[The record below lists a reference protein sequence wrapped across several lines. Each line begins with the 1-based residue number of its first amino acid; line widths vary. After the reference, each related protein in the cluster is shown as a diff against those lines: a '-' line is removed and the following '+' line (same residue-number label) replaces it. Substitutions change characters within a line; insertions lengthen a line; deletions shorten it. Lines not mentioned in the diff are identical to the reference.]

1 MSALGPES
9 HEQLRKLP
17 PPRQTLLHRLTSWA
31 GRARALGRDIEK
43 ARRRSATLDAAF
55 ETIER
60 DSEIG
65 GGMLAGA
72 LSYRLFVYALP
83 FAFFVVSALGLLAK
97 AFGTDPNALSDSV
110 GLAGVIARQV
120 ASASENSTLWI
131 TLTAFLIL
139 VYATR
144 ALFQAVAIVHA
155 LAWDRSAAS
164 IKVGARSVGFFGAAV
179 ICQVG
184 LVTAIGAISRQSG
197 FAGALAVV
205 PCALALASLWLLVSL
220 RVAHADA
227 RWTRLLP
234 GSFFYAVGVILVV
247 LFNTLVLEQLLEAKS
262 STYGALGIA
271 ATLLLGFFL
280 IGRVMVGAAVLNAT
294 LYDRHRRN
302 LGDKVSKPSL
312 KHVPHRAAE
321 PSDTPILR

>member
-1 MSALGPES
+1 MSARGREPE
-9 HEQLRKLP
+9 EQLGNLP
-17 PPRQTLLHRLTSWA
+17 QPRQTLLHRLTSWA
-31 GRARALGRDIEK
+31 GRARALRRGIEK
-43 ARRRSATLDAAF
+43 ARRRSRTLDAAF

-83 FAFFVVSALGLLAK
+83 FSFFVVSALGLLAK
-97 AFGTDPNALSDSV
+97 AFDTNPDALADSV
-110 GLAGVIARQV
+110 GLAGVIATQV
-120 ASASENSTLWI
+120 ASASESSTWWI
-131 TLTAFLIL
+131 LLTAFLVL

-144 ALFQAVAIVHA
+144 ALFRAVAIVHA
-155 LAWDRSAAS
+155 LAWERSAAS
-164 IKVGARSVGFFGAAV
+164 VKVSAPSVTVFGAAV

-184 LVTAIGAISRQSG
+184 LVTAIGAISRESG

-205 PCALALASLWLLVSL
+205 PCAVAFAGLWLLVSL

-234 GSFFYAVGVILVV
+234 GSFFYAFGAILVV
-247 LFNTLVLEQLLEAKS
+247 LFNSLLFERMLEAKS

-294 LYDRHRRN
+294 LYERHRAR
-302 LGDKVSKPSL
+302 
-312 KHVPHRAAE
+312 
-321 PSDTPILR
+321 